1 MLYEFEI
8 PGHVTRQE
16 WVVYVIIVV
25 NETKER
31 LFYIGKTGDNRVG
44 CNPIISR
51 IGNHLS
57 HNKIHSQIRNKIK
70 DPTKANFR
78 IAYSTF
84 GKYEKKNHE
93 TGRIKINQLERELNK
108 LMQAKT
114 AGIKNCSVLNP
125 YKGSGVSKATEIK
138 RQELLNASDRMVLEQ
153 LATKVMSLI

>member
-1 MLYEFEI
+1 MLDEFEI

-16 WVVYVIIVV
+16 WAVYVIVVV
-25 NETKER
+25 NETKKR
-31 LFYIGKTGDNRVG
+31 LFYIGKTGDNRDG

-70 DPTKANFR
+70 DPTKVNFR

-108 LMQAKT
+108 LMQAK
-114 AGIKNCSVLNP
+114 SFVL
-125 YKGSGVSKATEIK
+125 KTLVF
-138 RQELLNASDRMVLEQ
+138 
-153 LATKVMSLI
+153 